1 MSGSTGDAPVL
12 EGEHRLGEGMRRGV
26 FCLGLV
32 PVATG
37 LTLREAMWMQCCLTA
52 GVEPG
57 PMPAHAF
64 RRADRHAVEDAMG
77 VAPGLMRA
85 MAADAK
91 RRRRMVDADEEGH
104 LPLGS
109 PSPVDM
115 MTRDF
120 RVRPVTAWH
129 QTSTGRAGVLSTLVA
144 GSGAPRI
151 DGPVIGVDVL
161 SRELWRFDSWA
172 TYDAPGVHG
181 PHMTTSPDVFICG
194 LRGNGKSFAAK
205 VMALREI
212 EAGRH
217 VIVQSDREG
226 EWGRVANHVGGQ
238 VVSPG
243 GGHYL
248 NPFALP
254 DRPSAGEDD
263 LWRQEVLSGRKAAF
277 MSLAE
282 ALREDG
288 GPFPLDRDM
297 QVVVDRVAV
306 SFGTGPMTLEAAVDR
321 LADRSWVDGESPSMT
336 GFEHEPALARA
347 AAAAA
352 ARVYAPMVRGG
363 PVGHVRQGVHD
374 PVGPVEPDDRVRH
387 VESGVEQR
395 AAQAR
400 VHGGGELVDRPSAAG
415 AWREAADRGRR
426 GGVGPAVERAPG
438 GLVADQAAV
447 RRPLGVRDLADR
459 AWRER
464 HDACVRRGQRAAWPC
479 RGDPQPDADE
489 DHLPSGRVEHRHAQ
503 PAGPGSERGRA
514 AGDSHAAAG
523 AGGVEGRRGASAHG
537 ARPGRSDPV
546 GPVRHERPE
555 VRGLNRIVFVVSV
568 FRIRW

>member
-1 MSGSTGDAPVL
+1 MSGSAGDAPVL
-12 EGEHRLGEGMRRGV
+12 EGEHRLGEAMRRGV

-91 RRRRMVDADEEGH
+91 RRRRMVDADEEGR

-205 VMALREI
+205 VMALR
-212 EAGRH
+212 
-217 VIVQSDREG
+217 
-226 EWGRVANHVGGQ
+226 
-238 VVSPG
+238 
-243 GGHYL
+243 
-248 NPFALP
+248 
-254 DRPSAGEDD
+254 
-263 LWRQEVLSGRKAAF
+263 
-277 MSLAE
+277 
-282 ALREDG
+282 
-288 GPFPLDRDM
+288 
-297 QVVVDRVAV
+297 
-306 SFGTGPMTLEAAVDR
+306 
-321 LADRSWVDGESPSMT
+321 
-336 GFEHEPALARA
+336 
-347 AAAAA
+347 
-352 ARVYAPMVRGG
+352 
-363 PVGHVRQGVHD
+363 
-374 PVGPVEPDDRVRH
+374 
-387 VESGVEQR
+387 
-395 AAQAR
+395 
-400 VHGGGELVDRPSAAG
+400 
-415 AWREAADRGRR
+415 
-426 GGVGPAVERAPG
+426 
-438 GLVADQAAV
+438 
-447 RRPLGVRDLADR
+447 
-459 AWRER
+459 
-464 HDACVRRGQRAAWPC
+464 
-479 RGDPQPDADE
+479 
-489 DHLPSGRVEHRHAQ
+489 
-503 PAGPGSERGRA
+503 
-514 AGDSHAAAG
+514 
-523 AGGVEGRRGASAHG
+523 
-537 ARPGRSDPV
+537 
-546 GPVRHERPE
+546 
-555 VRGLNRIVFVVSV
+555 
-568 FRIRW
+568 

>member
-1 MSGSTGDAPVL
+1 MSGSAGDAPVL

-91 RRRRMVDADEEGH
+91 RRRRMVDADEEGR

-144 GSGAPRI
+144 GSGATRI

-363 PVGHVRQGVHD
+363 TLSGMFDRESTIRLDPSSPMIVFDTSSPALNNEQLKRVFTAAVSSWIDRLLQGRDGRRRIVVDEEAWDLLSNARLVDSLQTRQRSAGHWGC
-374 PVGPVEPDDRVRH
+374 
-387 VESGVEQR
+387 
-395 AAQAR
+395 ATWLI
-400 VHGGGELVDRPSAAG
+400 VHGVNDMTHVFGEGSELR
-415 AWREAADRGRR
+415 
-426 GGVGPAVERAPG
+426 
-438 GLVADQAAV
+438 
-447 RRPLGVRDLADR
+447 
-459 AWRER
+459 
-464 HDACVRRGQRAAWPC
+464 
-479 RGDPQPDADE
+479 
-489 DHLPSGRVEHRHAQ
+489 GRVEEILNQMQTKIIFRQ
-503 PAGPGSERGRA
+503 GGSNIDMLSRLVPDLSEDERRVIPTLPQGL
-514 AGDSHAAAG
+514 
-523 AGGVEGRRGASAHG
+523 GVWR
-537 ARPGRSDPV
+537 
-546 GPVRHERPE
+546 
-555 VRGLNRIVFVVSV
+555 
-568 FRIRW
+568 

>member
-1 MSGSTGDAPVL
+1 MSGSAGDAPVL

-91 RRRRMVDADEEGH
+91 RRRRMVDADEEGR

-238 VVSPG
+238 VVSP
-243 GGHYL
+243 
-248 NPFALP
+248 
-254 DRPSAGEDD
+254 
-263 LWRQEVLSGRKAAF
+263 
-277 MSLAE
+277 
-282 ALREDG
+282 
-288 GPFPLDRDM
+288 
-297 QVVVDRVAV
+297 
-306 SFGTGPMTLEAAVDR
+306 
-321 LADRSWVDGESPSMT
+321 AD
-336 GFEHEPALARA
+336 
-347 AAAAA
+347 
-352 ARVYAPMVRGG
+352 
-363 PVGHVRQGVHD
+363 
-374 PVGPVEPDDRVRH
+374 
-387 VESGVEQR
+387 
-395 AAQAR
+395 
-400 VHGGGELVDRPSAAG
+400 
-415 AWREAADRGRR
+415 
-426 GGVGPAVERAPG
+426 
-438 GLVADQAAV
+438 
-447 RRPLGVRDLADR
+447 
-459 AWRER
+459 
-464 HDACVRRGQRAAWPC
+464 
-479 RGDPQPDADE
+479 
-489 DHLPSGRVEHRHAQ
+489 
-503 PAGPGSERGRA
+503 
-514 AGDSHAAAG
+514 
-523 AGGVEGRRGASAHG
+523 
-537 ARPGRSDPV
+537 GRS
-546 GPVRHERPE
+546 GNAN
-555 VRGLNRIVFVVSV
+555 G
-568 FRIRW
+568 FR

>member
-1 MSGSTGDAPVL
+1 MSGSAGDAPVL

-91 RRRRMVDADEEGH
+91 RRRRMVDADEEGR

-194 LRGNGKSFAAK
+194 LRGNGKSFAAN

-363 PVGHVRQGVHD
+363 TLSGMFDRESTIRLDPSSPMIVFDTSSPALNNEQLKRVFTAAVSSWIDRLLQGRD
-374 PVGPVEPDDRVRH
+374 
-387 VESGVEQR
+387 
-395 AAQAR
+395 
-400 VHGGGELVDRPSAAG
+400 
-415 AWREAADRGRR
+415 GRR
-426 GGVGPAVERAPG
+426 RIVVDEEAW
-438 GLVADQAAV
+438 
-447 RRPLGVRDLADR
+447 DLLSN
-459 AWRER
+459 EI
-464 HDACVRRGQRAAWPC
+464 
-479 RGDPQPDADE
+479 
-489 DHLPSGRVEHRHAQ
+489 
-503 PAGPGSERGRA
+503 GRA
-514 AGDSHAAAG
+514 H
-523 AGGVEGRRGASAHG
+523 V
-537 ARPGRSDPV
+537 
-546 GPVRHERPE
+546 
-555 VRGLNRIVFVVSV
+555 
-568 FRIRW
+568 